1 MLPGPQTTVGI
12 PAWSNRPPS
21 VPKATVAKSSE
32 PLSNATHRT
41 YLAYRD
47 REQHADAEQTSSTS
61 NVSTFG
67 AH

>member
-1 MLPGPQTTVGI
+1 M
-12 PAWSNRPPS
+12 
-21 VPKATVAKSSE
+21 AKSSE